1 MAPKLAKRRIET
13 DAPTPVVTPTPTP
26 AAPAM
31 AKNDFFAAVHQTAVK
46 QPTSNGNGKDK
57 MKVLSPSDAL
67 KKTVDELV
75 EWKRKLKEAEAEKD
89 SREAEVINYVL
100 PIQDEDG
107 FGHNYQKSY
116 RVQGVS
122 QVVTF
127 VSSDKF
133 SNVKPEDIEPVK
145 NLLGERFPEFIE
157 EKVAVTLKDEVMT
170 NVELQKDLMYL
181 IGAVNFGKF
190 FQSKVSY
197 VATEGLDRKLFSLPR
212 KVVESLKVFLKKA
225 KPSIK

>member
-1 MAPKLAKRRIET
+1 MAPKVAKRRIET
-13 DAPTPVVTPTPTP
+13 DAPAPVTPVVETP
-26 AAPAM
+26 APM
-31 AKNDFFAAVHQTAVK
+31 AKNSFFAAVHSTTVK
-46 QPTSNGNGKDK
+46 QPTTTNGKDK

-67 KKTVDELV
+67 RKTVDELV

-116 RVQGVS
+116 RVQGVD

-145 NLLGERFPEFIE
+145 NLLGERFSELVE

-170 NVELQKDLMYL
+170 NVELQKDLMDL
-181 IGAVNFGKF
+181 IGAENFGKF

-212 KVVESLKVFLKKA
+212 KVVFSLRVFLKKS